1 MTLVCMTGDSRV
13 CLSPCRSF
21 TALSGLEELCPSTA
35 VLCRRSNLCLHA
47 VPPSPSPC
55 NEFQNP
61 YSVLLLWKRGLM
73 LWFPLKNISNPFLCI
88 HSLSLQSSF
97 FVFSLIIFSHLFLL
111 HSFVHFFLMY
121 LIQFSFLS
129 GPST

>member
-13 CLSPCRSF
+13 CLSPCRFF
-21 TALSGLEELCPSTA
+21 TALSGPEELCPSTA

-73 LWFPLKNISNPFLCI
+73 LWFPLKNILFFPLYSFTVFEIIFLW
-88 HSLSLQSSF
+88 F
-97 FVFSLIIFSHLFLL
+97 FSLIIFSHLFLL
-111 HSFVHFFLMY
+111 HCFVHFFLMY
-121 LIQFSFLS
+121 LVQFYFLS